1 MNFSQRLRE
10 LRQTNDISQKKLAEL
25 IECSQSIICDYEN
38 EKSEPSLLMLAK
50 LSKCFKVSIDYL
62 VGNSSDDNL
71 IVVNNN
77 LSETENYLVQQLRLM
92 NSEKKQELV
101 SYANYLANKDNHKIT
116 NSQNI
121 VDISDLSDI
130 ERAEVVGFINGFR
143 KELFSHKY
151 SKANTQSNNQNF
163 TNNKNLNN
171 IG

>member
-1 MNFSQRLRE
+1 MIIAKKIKE
-10 LRQTNDISQKKLAEL
+10 LRLERNITQPQLANEVGVAKSMISQWESEKNEPKATYIVKLANFFQVATDYLLGNSNDIGV
-25 IECSQSIICDYEN
+25 I
-38 EKSEPSLLMLAK
+38 
-50 LSKCFKVSIDYL
+50 
-62 VGNSSDDNL
+62 
-71 IVVNNN
+71 VNNN
-77 LSETENYLVQQLRLM
+77 LSETENYLVQKLRLM

-101 SYANYLANKDNHKIT
+101 SYANYLANKDNYKIT

>member
-10 LRQTNDISQKKLAEL
+10 LRQANDTSQKKLAEL

-92 NSEKKQELV
+92 NSEKKQELI
-101 SYANYLANKDNHKIT
+101 SYANYLANKDNKQI
-116 NSQNI
+116 NSKNI
-121 VDISDLSDI
+121 VDISDLSDL
-130 ERAEVVGFINGFR
+130 EKAEVIGFINGF
-143 KELFSHKY
+143 KK
-151 SKANTQSNNQNF
+151 QSF
-163 TNNKNLNN
+163 TSQGKIVNKD
-171 IG
+171 IK